1 MTPADEAAASDRFE
15 RERRDADTRYND
27 ALTALDRAIVSAQAR
42 PAFDRTDFAA
52 LATALIVFLQ
62 QITAFVESKDREI
75 AAAADAKI
83 ADLSHALAS
92 LAELR
97 AQMTVVQRALHAL
110 SRAQPT
116 APGTAAHGTVAP
128 GTAAPG
134 TAAPGTLAPGTLAP
148 GTLAP
153 ALYVAFEDEFR
164 GSDASIS
171 EKVRSY
177 VPIFA
182 GVTHPV
188 IDLGCGR
195 GELLAA
201 LAAA

>member
-83 ADLSHALAS
+83 ADLARALAS

-97 AQMTVVQRALHAL
+97 AQMTVVPRGLLALWG
-110 SRAQPT
+110 SEIE
-116 APGTAAHGTVAP
+116 APGPAGHGSA
-128 GTAAPG
+128 
-134 TAAPGTLAPGTLAP
+134 
-148 GTLAP
+148 
-153 ALYVAFEDEFR
+153 
-164 GSDASIS
+164 
-171 EKVRSY
+171 
-177 VPIFA
+177 
-182 GVTHPV
+182 
-188 IDLGCGR
+188 
-195 GELLAA
+195 
-201 LAAA
+201 